1 MLLKETVEDPQMLK
15 KIAGVLVPQEFTR
28 VDAIIDLVFAAAAE
42 IRQDVEEAEV
52 QEDVVIKKDK
62 KTSQFV
68 PADFH
73 DACIHRIEKHLGR
86 SLLEQTRATYS
97 SPDGGLMVVCAVSRT
112 HTRDMYWY
120 AFHPHQKERLESA
133 REAYVAYGCGSESTV
148 LLIQFRDFTPW
159 LEGMWITQLEDR
171 FYWRVSVRQEGTRF
185 LQTKKGV

>member
-1 MLLKETVEDPQMLK
+1 MRRGRSISKRTVCQQP
-15 KIAGVLVPQEFTR
+15 AR

-86 SLLEQTRATYS
+86 SLLKQTRATYS

-133 REAYVAYGCGSESTV
+133 REAYVAYGCGSDRSMV

-171 FYWRVSVRQEGTRF
+171 FYWHVSVRQEGTRF